1 MRTHY
6 DAAGRIGD
14 PNTIQNTIL
23 SFEPQRMLTIQVQ
36 NPPENFPYKNAIK
49 KMWTVLYFEAAGP
62 ALTRLRIVG
71 VGYDDDED
79 SKKLRSF
86 FDRGNSYTLK
96 KLQEKFS
103 PKDQKPAKAH

>member
-1 MRTHY
+1 M
-6 DAAGRIGD
+6 
-14 PNTIQNTIL
+14 
-23 SFEPQRMLTIQVQ
+23 
-36 NPPENFPYKNAIK
+36 
-49 KMWTVLYFEAAGP
+49 
-62 ALTRLRIVG
+62 LTRLRIVG